1 MKVSEI
7 LNESSELEKL
17 RDKLSREQEL
27 YAKIDHPSSEE
38 RQQHEKYVSQI
49 TAQINKLRR
58 DEKPSPTEPTEPKED
73 KKAAFKQRQL
83 DKAEADVKKAQEQL
97 RLAKTDREK
106 KSWKANLEVA
116 KFTLRKAQSQMK

>member
-17 RDKLSREQEL
+17 HQELSHEQEL
-27 YAKIDHPSSEE
+27 YAKIDNPSNDERRKHSE
-38 RQQHEKYVSQI
+38 YVSRI
-49 TAQINKLRR
+49 TAQINKLKRA
-58 DEKPSPTEPTEPKED
+58 EQPTSTEPKED
-73 KKAAFKQRQL
+73 KLAILRQREL
-83 DKAEADVKKAQEQL
+83 DKAEANVKKAQEQL